1 MRKPLNKPTRLF
13 RLFWR
18 LLPVLAAAALL
29 ATHAAQ
35 AA

>member
-1 MRKPLNKPTRLF
+1 MRKSLNKPARLF

-18 LLPVLAAAALL
+18 LLPVLVAAALL
-29 ATHAAQ
+29 AAHAAQ

>member
-1 MRKPLNKPTRLF
+1 MRKSMNKLPRLS

-29 ATHAAQ
+29 ATHATQ
-35 AA
+35 A

>member
-1 MRKPLNKPTRLF
+1 MRKSLNKPARLF

-18 LLPVLAAAALL
+18 LLPVLAAVALL

>member
-1 MRKPLNKPTRLF
+1 MRKSLNKPASLF